1 LGAGEYESRLM
12 RTDTIPHLAQ
22 AAALQWPDDLA
33 LIEGGQTWT
42 FAELWAD
49 ADQAIAACLSHGIVE
64 GDRVAIWAPNCREWV
79 LAAIGVMGAG
89 AAIVPLNTR
98 LKGRE
103 AGDILRRTKA
113 KMLFTV
119 DEFLGT
125 NYPRLI
131 ENEDLPSMR
140 KIVSLRGFVASCGK
154 KGNSHEATKPQRGE
168 WTDFLSSG
176 ATFED
181 LVESALSRLTADHL
195 SDIMF
200 TSGTTGSPKGV
211 MMSYARV
218 LPQVRVW
225 IGNTGLSRG
234 ERYLIVN
241 PFFHS
246 FGLKVGWVACLMQ
259 GATMVPMPQFD
270 VAAAAE
276 SIERDRINFLPGAP
290 TIFQMLIA
298 HKRERTFDTS
308 SLRGGTTGAATVP
321 PILIEQ
327 IRDELGIRDIITAY
341 GMTECVNITGCRP
354 GDPVDLIAQ
363 TCGAAIPGN
372 EVIIADDEGREV
384 PRGETGE
391 IFVRGQGVMLGYL
404 DDPTATAEAIDSD
417 GWLHTGDI
425 GTMDENGYV
434 RITDRKKDLYISGG
448 FNVYPAEVEK
458 LLSAHPAVA
467 MIAVIGVADERLG
480 EVGKAFIVLR
490 SGAAPTEAELI
501 SWSRENM
508 ANYKVPRSFS
518 FVDDLP
524 RNASGKVLKTEL
536 RSG

>member
-1 LGAGEYESRLM
+1 MLPP
-12 RTDTIPHLAQ
+12 TIPHLAE
-22 AAALQWPDDLA
+22 AAAQRWPDAPA
-33 LIEGGQTWT
+33 LIEDGKTWT

-49 ADQAIAACLSHGIVE
+49 ARQAIAACLAHGICE
-64 GDRVAIWAPNCREWV
+64 GDRIAIWAPNCREWV

-103 AGDILRRTKA
+103 AADILRRTRA
-113 KMLFTV
+113 KMLVTV
-119 DEFLGT
+119 EDFLGT
-125 NYPRLI
+125 KYAELLAD
-131 ENEDLPSMR
+131 EDLPDLR
-140 KIVSLRGFVASCGK
+140 QILFLRGVVSSCEEKNG
-154 KGNSHEATKPQRGE
+154 SHKDTKPQRVGWE
-168 WTDFLSSG
+168 
-176 ATFED
+176 TF
-181 LVESALSRLTADHL
+181 VENSNGDDPQVDSALAALTADHL

-218 LPQVRVW
+218 LPQVAVW
-225 IGNTGLSRG
+225 IGNTGLSAG

-246 FGLKVGWVACLMQ
+246 FGMKVGWVACLMA
-259 GATMVPMPQFD
+259 GAVMVPMQQFD
-270 VAAAAE
+270 AAAAAE
-276 SIERDRINFLPGAP
+276 RIEQDQINFLPGAP

-298 HKRERTFDTS
+298 LKREKPFDTS

-321 PILIEQ
+321 PILIAQ
-327 IRDELGIRDIITAY
+327 IRDELGMRDIITAY

-354 GDPVDLIAQ
+354 GDPVELIAQ

-372 EVIIADDEGREV
+372 DVIIAGDDGKEV

-391 IFVRGQGVMLGYL
+391 ILVRGQGVMLGYL
-404 DDPTATAEAIDSD
+404 DDPEATAEAIDAE
-417 GWLHTGDI
+417 GWLHTGDV
-425 GTMDENGYV
+425 GTMDEEGYV

-458 LLSAHPAVA
+458 LLSIHPAIAVV
-467 MIAVIGVADERLG
+467 AVIGIPDDRMG
-480 EVGKAFIVLR
+480 EVGKAYVVLYPGSR
-490 SGAAPTEAELI
+490 ATEAELI
-501 SWSRENM
+501 GWSRDNM
-508 ANYKVPRSFS
+508 ANYKVPRSFA
-518 FVDDLP
+518 FVNELP

-536 RSG
+536 RTA